1 MGSILRTVLLWLM
14 AIALPV
20 QGMAASAMLVCG
32 PSHERMTQSVGSEAH
47 EAVHAIAH
55 HQAAANPAGPTADA
69 HHAVDTD
76 DTGADAS
83 GKFTDLGK
91 YKCSACAACCSM
103 LALPAGVAWLGEPGL
118 VNAIPGAPA
127 AAAPSYLT
135 EGIERPPRALF
146 A

>member
-1 MGSILRTVLLWLM
+1 MGSILRTVLLWAM

-20 QGMAASAMLVCG
+20 QSMAASAMLVCG

-47 EAVHAIAH
+47 EAAHAIAH
-55 HQAAANPAGPTADA
+55 HHAAANPAGHAADA

-76 DTGADAS
+76 DTGADAF
-83 GKFTDLGK
+83 GTFTDLGK

-103 LALPAGVAWLGEPGL
+103 LALPAGFALVGEPGL